1 MFKKRVEAEIAEGV
15 IASLMA
21 IFGAAA
27 LYILYRALSLLN
39 PSPILVVVELL
50 ILLLIGI
57 LALILV
63 GIKLWEQGIES
74 HEYHKETHDKLENHE
89 SR

>member
-1 MFKKRVEAEIAEGV
+1 VFKKRVEAEIAEGI

-74 HEYHKETHDKLENHE
+74 HEYHKETHDKLEE
-89 SR
+89 S